1 MTDRDISIK
10 GISNQLDE
18 WEEKLVDL
26 KAKAQESKT
35 EETDVH
41 VEKIDALH
49 QKTRE
54 LRDKLT
60 RVGERE
66 HHEIDWETEIKDI
79 ERGLK
84 DLDEEYRRTWAY
96 IYH

>member
-41 VEKIDALH
+41 VEKIDTLH
-49 QKTRE
+49 QKTLQLRE
-54 LRDKLT
+54 KLN

-66 HHEIDWETEIKDI
+66 HHEIDWEKEIKAI
-79 ERGLK
+79 EHALN
-84 DLDEEYRRTWAY
+84 DLDEEYRQTWAY